1 MLIKRVIVT
10 VLALSVMLVFS
21 ACGTSNVNSQR
32 ETEPKSNSMQSSIP
46 DLTGNW
52 NQSNPNSKETYQ
64 SAVISGDTIEVYWI
78 TDGGNT
84 KALYWAGTYVAP
96 TADNKYSWDSVNN
109 KEKTK
114 TSLLASSD
122 ETKTFTYED
131 GVISYSVSAM
141 GMTQTV
147 KLEKK

>member
-1 MLIKRVIVT
+1 MLIKRAIVSIM
-10 VLALSVMLVFS
+10 ALSVVLVFS
-21 ACGTSNVNSQR
+21 ACGTSNANSQSKA
-32 ETEPKSNSMQSSIP
+32 EPKSASMQAPAP
-46 DLTGNW
+46 DLNGNW
-52 NQSNPNSKETYQ
+52 IQSNPNSKEKYH
-64 SAVISGDTIEVYWI
+64 SAVINGNTIEVYW
-78 TDGGNT
+78 DGGDT

-96 TADNKYSWDSVNN
+96 TSADKKYSWDSVNN

-114 TSLLASSD
+114 SALLASSD

-131 GVISYSVSAM
+131 GVISYSVSAL